1 MTKLDIVLAG
11 LLAVAAC
18 GGDPAPDIVPEPL
31 TASTRAQ
38 LLWKRNVALE
48 RDIMRALELEA
59 DELCN
64 ERGTDSCTRA
74 VHHVAL
80 GGPAP
85 FSLGLHEALPA
96 PMLSTA
102 VVVDRVILSACTNR
116 VAKDVEGP
124 AVVFTELDLDDAH
137 APDADDDAFVATVNA
152 LYRRFLARNPT
163 DEEVAV
169 LGDLV
174 SEPMTAQQLAIL
186 ACYSVGSTTEF
197 LFY

>member
-1 MTKLDIVLAG
+1 MTKIDIVLAG
-11 LLAVAAC
+11 LLSAAAC
-18 GGDPAPDIVPEPL
+18 GGGPEPVTSEPL
-31 TASTRAQ
+31 TPSTRAR

-48 RDIMRALELEA
+48 QDIVRALELEQ
-59 DELCN
+59 DEVCN
-64 ERGTDSCTRA
+64 ERGTASCTRE

-85 FSLGLHEALPA
+85 FSLGLHKALPA

-102 VVVDRVILSACTNR
+102 VVVDRVILSACTAR
-116 VAKDVEGP
+116 VEKDAAGP
-124 AVVFTELDLDDAH
+124 AVVFTAIDLADEH
-137 APDADDDAFVATVNA
+137 APDAGDEAFVATVTA
-152 LYRRFLARNPT
+152 LYRRFLSRDPT

-174 SEPMTAQQLAIL
+174 SEPMTARELAIL

>member
-1 MTKLDIVLAG
+1 MTKIDIVLVGILSAT
-11 LLAVAAC
+11 AC
-18 GGDPAPDIVPEPL
+18 GGGPEPITAEPL
-31 TASTRAQ
+31 TPSTRAR
-38 LLWKRNVALE
+38 LLWKRNVVLE
-48 RDIMRALELEA
+48 QDIVRALELEPG
-59 DELCN
+59 EVCN
-64 ERGTDSCTRA
+64 ERGTASCTRE

-85 FSLGLHEALPA
+85 FSLGLHKALPG

-102 VVVDRVILSACTNR
+102 VVVDRVILSACTAR
-116 VAKDVEGP
+116 VAKDSAGP
-124 AVVFTELDLDDAH
+124 AVVFTALDLDDDH
-137 APDADDDAFVATVNA
+137 APDADDEAFVATVTT
-152 LYRRFLARNPT
+152 LYRRFLSRDPT

-174 SEPMTAQQLAIL
+174 DEPMTAQELAIL

>member
-1 MTKLDIVLAG
+1 MTTRLDIVLAG
-11 LLAVAAC
+11 LLVVTAC
-18 GGDPAPDIVPEPL
+18 GNEAAGTEEPL
-31 TASTRAQ
+31 TASTRAR
-38 LLWKRNVALE
+38 LLWKRNVTLE
-48 RDIMRALELEA
+48 KDIVRALELGP
-59 DELCN
+59 DEVCN
-64 ERGTDSCTRA
+64 ELGMASCTRE

-80 GGPAP
+80 GGAAP
-85 FSLGLHEALPA
+85 FSLGLHKALPA

-102 VVVDRVILSACTNR
+102 VVIDRVLLSACTNR
-116 VAKDVEGP
+116 VAKDLEGP
-124 AVVFTELDLDDAH
+124 PVVFTAIDLQADD
-137 APDADDDAFVATVNA
+137 APDAGDEAFVATATA

-174 SEPMTAQQLAIL
+174 TEEMTAREFAIL

>member
-1 MTKLDIVLAG
+1 MTTRFDIVLVG

-18 GGDPAPDIVPEPL
+18 GGEADGATEESL
-31 TASTRAQ
+31 TPSTRAR
-38 LLWKRNVALE
+38 LLWKRNVTLE
-48 RDIMRALELEA
+48 QDIVRALELA
-59 DELCN
+59 PDEVCN
-64 ERGTDSCTRA
+64 ELGTLSCTRE

-80 GGPAP
+80 GGAAP
-85 FSLGLHEALPA
+85 FSLGLHKALPA

-102 VVVDRVILSACTNR
+102 VVVDRVLLSACSNR

-124 AVVFTELDLDDAH
+124 PVVFTAIDLDDAH
-137 APDADDDAFVATVNA
+137 APDANDEAFVATTTA

-163 DEEVAV
+163 DEEVEV
-169 LGDLV
+169 LGEV
-174 SEPMTAQQLAIL
+174 VTEEMTAREFAIL